1 MNFCVN
7 SNIIYI
13 IDDVHEPQI
22 EPEKLEKENTVLNQY
37 FLITV
42 KHRFTFLIFL
52 IIVLES

>member
-42 KHRFTFLIFL
+42 KHRFTFLYFCL
-52 IIVLES
+52 L